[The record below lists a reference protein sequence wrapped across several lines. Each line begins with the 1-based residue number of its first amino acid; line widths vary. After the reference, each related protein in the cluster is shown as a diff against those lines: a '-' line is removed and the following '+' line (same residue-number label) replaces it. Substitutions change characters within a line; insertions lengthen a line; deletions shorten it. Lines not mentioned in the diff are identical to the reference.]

1 MIYLLYMRYIQDI
14 PYSLKGKKILIRID
28 VNEPV
33 NAEGYPQDTFRIQ
46 KALPTIQYFREKEA
60 KIILIAHLGNPQESG
75 IEGLSLQ
82 SIAQVLGELGEFPIT
97 FINTPIR
104 ELTIDHISNI
114 QNGEIV
120 FLENIRFDAGE
131 EANDKEFASSLAQL
145 GELYINDAF
154 SVSHREH
161 ASVSAITEYLPSF
174 AGLQLAQEVEVLN
187 RILISPDKP
196 AIAIIGGA
204 KISTKLPV
212 IAVLE
217 EIFDYILVGGKI
229 ANEYLEEYGQAQSKK
244 IILPTDFVGPEKY
257 DIGLKTRELFGEYIN
272 KAATIVWNGPLG
284 WFEQKPYDEG
294 TQYIAEAIALNE
306 SSYSVL
312 GGGETV
318 DEIYNLHQESKIDFI
333 STGGGA
339 MLEYIAKKGQLPG
352 IQALENNGKNL

>member
-1 MIYLLYMRYIQDI
+1 MLYLYYMRYIRDI
-14 PYSLKGKKILIRID
+14 PYSLKGKKVLVRID

-33 NAEGYPQDTFRIQ
+33 NAEGYPQDTFRIK
-46 KALPTIQYFREKEA
+46 KALPTIQYLQQKEA

-75 IEGLSLQ
+75 IEGLSLK
-82 SIAQVLGELGEFPIT
+82 SIAQVLGELGTFPVT
-97 FINTPIR
+97 FITTPIR
-104 ELTIDHISNI
+104 ELNIEHISNI
-114 QNGEIV
+114 QDGEIG

-131 EANDKEFASSLAQL
+131 EQNDKEFALLLGQL
-145 GELYINDAF
+145 GDLYINDAF

-174 AGLQLAQEVEVLN
+174 VGLQLAQEIEVLN
-187 RILISPDKP
+187 RILMSPNKP

-212 IAVLE
+212 IEVLE
-217 EIFDYILVGGKI
+217 EIFDHILVGGKI
-229 ANEYLEEYGQAQSKK
+229 ANEYIDEYGKAQSDK
-244 IILPTDFVGPEKY
+244 IILPIDFIGAERY
-257 DIGLKTRELFGEYIN
+257 DIGPKTRELFGEYIN

-284 WFEQKPYDEG
+284 WFEKKPYDEG
-294 TQYIAEAIALNE
+294 TKYIAEAIARNE

-352 IQALENNGKNL
+352 IQSLENNVKNS

>member
-1 MIYLLYMRYIQDI
+1 MKYIPDI
-14 PYSLKGKKILIRID
+14 PYSLKGKKVLIRID

-33 NAEGYPQDTFRIQ
+33 NAEGYPQDTFRIK
-46 KALPTIQYFREKEA
+46 KALATIQYFREKET

-75 IEGLSLQ
+75 EDGFSLKY
-82 SIAQVLGELGEFPIT
+82 IAQVLGELGEFPVT
-97 FINTPIR
+97 FIDKPIN
-104 ELTIDHISNI
+104 EISTDSIANL
-114 QNGEIV
+114 QDGEIV
-120 FLENIRFDAGE
+120 FLENIRFDARE
-131 EANDKEFASSLAQL
+131 ESNDKEFAFSLAQL
-145 GELYINDAF
+145 GDIYVNDAF

-174 AGLQLAQEVEVLN
+174 AGLQLAQEIEVLTH
-187 RILISPDKP
+187 ILMSPDKP

-212 IAVLE
+212 ISVLE
-217 EIFDYILVGGKI
+217 EIFDYILVGGRI
-229 ANEYLEEYGQAQSKK
+229 ANEYIDEYGQAQSEK
-244 IILPTDFVGPEKY
+244 IILPIDFVGAEKY
-257 DIGLKTRELFGEYIN
+257 DIGPKTRALFGEYIH

-284 WFEQKPYDEG
+284 YFEEKPYDEG
-294 TQYIAEAIALNE
+294 TQYIAEAIAQNE

-339 MLEYIAKKGQLPG
+339 ILEYIAQKGQLPG
-352 IQALENNGKNL
+352 IQALENNTKNS

>member
-1 MIYLLYMRYIQDI
+1 MRYIQDI
-14 PYSLKGKKILIRID
+14 PYSLKGKKVIIRID
-28 VNEPV
+28 VNEPI
-33 NAEGYPQDTFRIQ
+33 NSEGYPQDDFRIK

-75 IEGLSLQ
+75 KDGLSLKY
-82 SIAQVLGELGEFPIT
+82 IAKVLGELGDFPVT
-97 FINTPIR
+97 FSDKPIN
-104 ELTIDHISNI
+104 EISVDSIANL
-114 QNGEIV
+114 QDGEIV
-120 FLENIRFDAGE
+120 FLENIRFYAGE
-131 EANDKEFASSLAQL
+131 ESNDKEFAFSLAQL
-145 GELYINDAF
+145 GDIYVNDAF

-161 ASVSAITEYLPSF
+161 ASVSAITAYLPPF

-187 RILISPDKP
+187 RILMNPNKP

-217 EIFDYILVGGKI
+217 EVFDYILVGGKI
-229 ANEYLEEYGQAQSKK
+229 ANEYIDEYQIAQSSK
-244 IILPTDFVGPEKY
+244 IILPVDFIEDERY
-257 DIGLKTRELFGEYIN
+257 DIGPKTRELFESYIQ
-272 KAATIVWNGPLG
+272 KASTIVWNGPLG

-294 TQYIAEAIALNE
+294 TKYIAEAIARNE

-318 DEIYNLHQESKIDFI
+318 DEVYNLHQESKIDFI

-339 MLEYIAKKGQLPG
+339 MLEYIATRG
-352 IQALENNGKNL
+352 NLAGLKVL

>member
-1 MIYLLYMRYIQDI
+1 MKYIQDI

-46 KALPTIQYFREKEA
+46 KTLSTIHYLQQKEA

-82 SIAQVLGELGEFPIT
+82 YIAQVLGELGKFPIT

-104 ELTIDHISNI
+104 ELTIDHISSI

-131 EANDKEFASSLAQL
+131 EQNDKEFARLLAQL
-145 GELYINDAF
+145 GDIYINDAF

-187 RILISPDKP
+187 RILMSPNKP

-229 ANEYLEEYGQAQSKK
+229 ANEYIDKYDKAQSDK
-244 IILPTDFVGPEKY
+244 IILPIDFIGEERY
-257 DIGLKTRELFGEYIN
+257 DIGPKTRELFGEYIN

-294 TQYIAEAIALNE
+294 TQYIAEAIARNE

-339 MLEYIAKKGQLPG
+339 MLEYIATRG
-352 IQALENNGKNL
+352 NLVGLKVL

>member
-1 MIYLLYMRYIQDI
+1 MKYILDI
-14 PYSLKGKKILIRID
+14 PYSLKGKKVLIRID
-28 VNEPV
+28 VNEPI
-33 NAEGYPQDTFRIQ
+33 NSEGYPQDIFRIK

-75 IEGLSLQ
+75 IEGLSLKY
-82 SIAQVLGELGEFPIT
+82 IAQVLGELGGFPVT
-97 FINTPIR
+97 FMDKSIN
-104 ELTIDHISNI
+104 EISVDSVVNL
-114 QNGEIV
+114 QDGEIV
-120 FLENIRFDAGE
+120 FLENIRFDARE
-131 EANDKEFASSLAQL
+131 ESNDKEFAFSLAQL
-145 GELYINDAF
+145 GDIYVNDAF

-174 AGLQLAQEVEVLN
+174 AGLQLAQEIEVLN
-187 RILISPDKP
+187 RILVSPDKP

-217 EIFDYILVGGKI
+217 EIFDYVLVGGKI
-229 ANEYLEEYGQAQSKK
+229 ANEYIDEYQIAQSSK
-244 IILPTDFVGPEKY
+244 IILPVDFIEDERY
-257 DIGLKTRELFGEYIN
+257 DIGPRTRELFAEYID

-294 TQYIAEAIALNE
+294 TKYIAEAISRNE

-339 MLEYIAKKGQLPG
+339 MLEYIAQKGQLPG
-352 IQALENNGKNL
+352 IQALENNTKHL

>member
-1 MIYLLYMRYIQDI
+1 MRYIQDI
-14 PYSLKGKKILIRID
+14 PYSLKGKKVIIRID
-28 VNEPV
+28 VNEPI
-33 NAEGYPQDTFRIQ
+33 NSEGYPQDDFRIK

-75 IEGLSLQ
+75 KDGLSLRY
-82 SIAQVLGELGEFPIT
+82 IAKVLGELGDFPVT
-97 FINTPIR
+97 FIEKSINEI
-104 ELTIDHISNI
+104 NI
-114 QNGEIV
+114 NSIANLQDGEIV
-120 FLENIRFDAGE
+120 FLENIRFYAGE
-131 EANDKEFASSLAQL
+131 EANDKEFALSLAQL
-145 GELYINDAF
+145 ADIYINDAF

-161 ASVSAITEYLPSF
+161 ASVSAITKYLPSF
-174 AGLQLAQEVEVLN
+174 AGLQLAQEIEVLN
-187 RILISPDKP
+187 RILMSPDKP

-217 EIFDYILVGGKI
+217 EIFDYVLVGGKI
-229 ANEYLEEYGQAQSKK
+229 ANEYIDEYQIAQSSK
-244 IILPTDFVGPEKY
+244 IILPIDFIEDERY
-257 DIGLKTRELFGEYIN
+257 DIGPKTRQLFAEYID

-294 TQYIAEAIALNE
+294 TQYIAEAIARNE

-339 MLEYIAKKGQLPG
+339 MLEYIAQKGQLPG
-352 IQALENNGKNL
+352 IQALEHNINNL

>member
-1 MIYLLYMRYIQDI
+1 MRYIQDI
-14 PYSLKGKKILIRID
+14 PYSLKGKKVLIRID
-28 VNEPV
+28 VNEPI
-33 NAEGYPQDTFRIQ
+33 NSEGYPQDTFRIK

-75 IEGLSLQ
+75 FEGLSLKY
-82 SIAQVLGELGEFPIT
+82 IAQVLGELGEFPVT
-97 FINTPIR
+97 FIDKPIHEVNTDI
-104 ELTIDHISNI
+104 ISNLKD
-114 QNGEIV
+114 GEIL

-131 EANDKEFASSLAQL
+131 EVNDKEFTAVLAQF
-145 GELYINDAF
+145 GDIYINDAF
-154 SVSHREH
+154 SVSHRKH

-174 AGLQLAQEVEVLN
+174 AGIQLAQETEVLN
-187 RILISPDKP
+187 RILASPDKP

-217 EIFDYILVGGKI
+217 EIFDHILVGGKI
-229 ANEYLEEYGQAQSKK
+229 ANEYLEEYGQAQSEK
-244 IILPTDFVGPEKY
+244 IILPIDFVGPEKY
-257 DIGLKTRELFGEYIN
+257 DIGPKTRELFGEYIQ

-284 WFEQKPYDEG
+284 YFEQKPYDEG
-294 TQYIAEAIALNE
+294 TQYIAEAIAQNE

-352 IQALENNGKNL
+352 IQALENNTKNS

>member
-1 MIYLLYMRYIQDI
+1 MRYIQDI
-14 PYSLKGKKILIRID
+14 PYSLKGKKVLIRID
-28 VNEPV
+28 VNEPI
-33 NAEGYPQDTFRIQ
+33 NSEGYPQDDFRIK

-75 IEGLSLQ
+75 KDGLSLKY
-82 SIAQVLGELGEFPIT
+82 IAQVLGKLGDFPVT
-97 FINTPIR
+97 FIEKSINEI
-104 ELTIDHISNI
+104 NI
-114 QNGEIV
+114 NSIANLQDGEIM
-120 FLENIRFDAGE
+120 FLENIRFYAGE
-131 EANDKEFASSLAQL
+131 EANDKEFTLSLAQL
-145 GELYINDAF
+145 VDIYVNDAF

-187 RILISPDKP
+187 RILMSPDKP

-229 ANEYLEEYGQAQSKK
+229 ANEYIDEYQIAQSSK
-244 IILPTDFVGPEKY
+244 IILPVDFIEDERY
-257 DIGLKTRELFGEYIN
+257 DIGPKTRELFETYIQ
-272 KAATIVWNGPLG
+272 KASTIVWNGPLG

-294 TQYIAEAIALNE
+294 TKYIAEAIARNE

-339 MLEYIAKKGQLPG
+339 MLEYIAQKGQLPG
-352 IQALENNGKNL
+352 IQALEHNIKNL